1 MVIPLGTHKT
11 NEAFKQA
18 VLNIAYQDAGG
29 TRMDMGMILTHDQ
42 LKGAGN
48 DPGNKPVM
56 LLLTDGKLVA
66 MEGIFY
72 CTE

>member
-48 DPGNKPVM
+48 DPSNKPVM
-56 LLLTDGKLVA
+56 LLLTDGKLVVK
-66 MEGIFY
+66 EGIF
-72 CTE
+72 